1 MMHFQLKRDAM
12 DPVALKVSMWRR
24 ATLTTPISAAAMR
37 AVEAVLDRDDTALR
51 PVGLGVLAHS
61 FKLEQARSR
70 STSTRSCIRSAR
82 SARRA
87 LA

>member
-37 AVEAVLDRDDTALR
+37 AVEAGWR
-51 PVGLGVLAHS
+51 P
-61 FKLEQARSR
+61 
-70 STSTRSCIRSAR
+70 
-82 SARRA
+82 
-87 LA
+87 